1 MAGAAEGG
9 AELFFERLCIA
20 LHRAGESVLP
30 AIRRNPGRA
39 ALLREAGLAPAEF
52 AFGPPIDLLTRPR
65 LRAALVRFAPDI
77 AIFWMNRANRHAP
90 RGDWISVG
98 RLGGYY
104 DLKYYRD
111 RDHLV
116 GNTRGIVAW
125 LRRQGWPEARTHY
138 LPNFAADFAGAT
150 PADRAAL
157 AVPPGHR
164 LLLALGRLH
173 ADKGFDTLI
182 RALPMIP
189 RATLAIAGA
198 GPEHAALTALARGEG
213 VADRVRFLGWRHDAG
228 ALLRAADVFVCSS
241 RVEPLGNMVLEAWS
255 PTDAMASSFRAR
267 SLAPWPMPSPAC
279 SAMHRWRTRSPGPG
293 GPASRRNS
301 RPLRCWRPGAA
312 FSAVSR
318 PERMDLFEETPR
330 ADATGLVHAPVGD
343 RNEHAAV
350 VERHPILHAAFLAQL
365 V

>member
-1 MAGAAEGG
+1 VTRVAQVMAGAAEGG

-39 ALLREAGLAPAEF
+39 AFLRQAGLAPAEF

-65 LRAALVRFAPDI
+65 LRASLAGFAPDI
-77 AIFWMNRANRHAP
+77 AIFWMNRANQHAP

-125 LRRQGWPEARTHY
+125 LRRQGWPDSRTHY
-138 LPNFAADFAGAT
+138 LPNFAEDFADAS

-157 AVPPGHR
+157 AIPPGHR
-164 LLLALGRLH
+164 LLLGLGRLH
-173 ADKGFDTLI
+173 TDKGFDTLI
-182 RALPMIP
+182 RALPAIGH
-189 RATLAIAGA
+189 ATLAIAGA
-198 GPEHAALTALARGEG
+198 GPEHEALTALARREG
-213 VADRVRFLGWRHDAG
+213 VADRVRFLGWRRDAG
-228 ALLRAADVFVCSS
+228 ALLKAADVFVCSS

-255 PTDAMASSFRAR
+255 ASRAVVAAAADGPAELIAHGRDGLVVPREDPRALADAISRVLDDAALADALAVAGRAR
-267 SLAPWPMPSPAC
+267 FLDAF
-279 SAMHRWRTRSPGPG
+279 
-293 GPASRRNS
+293 
-301 RPLRCWRPGAA
+301 AA
-312 FSAVSR
+312 
-318 PERMDLFEETPR
+318 
-330 ADATGLVHAPVGD
+330 APVL
-343 RNEHAAV
+343 AAW
-350 VERHPILHAAFLAQL
+350 RGFLGGLTA
-365 V
+365 